1 MDIQIYMNV
10 ILLCNFP
17 EPTHTH
23 THTHIHLSESG
34 KSRTH

>member
-23 THTHIHLSESG
+23 THIHLSESG